1 MNKKTFKAQALAIVM
16 VALVISS
23 VIGVAVFSRM
33 SKDKKL
39 AVEEQNS
46 AEAAEISGSVLDV
59 LAGADIQELESAIND
74 PGISLP
80 IQDLGGIKKF
90 MNNSLNLTESANA
103 LPEDDGWCEGAT
115 SGEENTYVTLN
126 VDTAEAEDFVEVQ
139 PGSVLAYNL
148 VGAEFD
154 TATYPIC
161 NLQLGFEARENDGV
175 VFAIKYA
182 YDSSLGNEDVFKGYC
197 AFTDGTTDCSIISS
211 VDPQS
216 SLTDNMVDL
225 AWTSPSYALV
235 TPIDLITEHGNGL
248 REVRILPIRGVVAVS
263 TEVLND
269 PSCINKQFS
278 PIMVTADAT
287 CQGSNR
293 ASEMTLPGSGNLGY
307 SPLFDYGI
315 YDNGFFQP

>member
-33 SKDKKL
+33 AKDKKL

-46 AEAAEISGSVLDV
+46 AAAAEASGSVLDV
-59 LAGADIQELESAIND
+59 LAGADIDALESAITD
-74 PGISLP
+74 TGITLP
-80 IQDLGGIKKF
+80 IQDLSGIKKF
-90 MNNSLNLTESANA
+90 MSNSLNLTESAEA
-103 LPEDDGWCEGAT
+103 LPDDLEWCEGAV
-115 SGEENTYVTLN
+115 SGEENTYISLN
-126 VDTAEAEDFVEVQ
+126 VAPAEAEDFVEVQ

-148 VGAEFD
+148 VGATFYE
-154 TATYPIC
+154 ATC
-161 NLQLGFEARENDGV
+161 GLQLRFQARETDGV

-182 YDSSLGNEDVFKGYC
+182 YDPSSGNDDIFKGYC
-197 AFTDGTTDCSIISS
+197 ALTSGSLDCSSISG
-211 VDPQS
+211 VEPFS
-216 SLTDNMVDL
+216 SLDDNMGDL
-225 AWTSPSYALV
+225 TWTSPSYALGS
-235 TPIDLITEHGNGL
+235 IDLIAEHGNGL

-263 TEVLND
+263 TEVT
-269 PSCINKQFS
+269 PSASCINKQFS